1 MRGLI
6 VKIDRFVYL
15 SFLFERF
22 AESIKLQAYLLSL
35 LEKCK
40 IK

>member
-6 VKIDRFVYL
+6 VKIDRFVCL
-15 SFLFERF
+15 GFLFEIPV
-22 AESIKLQAYLLSL
+22 ESIKLQAYLLSL